1 MSCQVNSRKAWVV
14 ILVLGWALAGFAL
27 PATAQKQAEA
37 KNMNLVGY
45 NDLQGRSAYQP
56 TIHKQGDRWIAYIGH
71 HGGTD
76 AIPRPTNSLTGQPE
90 FNGTSILDVTD
101 PARPRYLFHIP
112 GQPGRYES
120 GGAQMTRVCD
130 GSMLPR
136 ADRSAVYLL
145 RTFGTEAHEIWN
157 VTVPESP
164 RLIKRLPGLRDT
176 HKSWW
181 ECDTGIAYLVS
192 GVPGWRSR
200 VAEVYDLSDPAHPV
214 KIRDFGLVG

>member
-1 MSCQVNSRKAWVV
+1 MSCQVCARKGWVV
-14 ILVLGWALAGFAL
+14 VLILSWALAGFAL
-27 PATAQKQAEA
+27 PAAAQKQAEA

-112 GQPGRYES
+112 GQVGRYE
-120 GGAQMTRVCD
+120 
-130 GSMLPR
+130 
-136 ADRSAVYLL
+136 
-145 RTFGTEAHEIWN
+145 
-157 VTVPESP
+157 
-164 RLIKRLPGLRDT
+164 
-176 HKSWW
+176 
-181 ECDTGIAYLVS
+181 
-192 GVPGWRSR
+192 
-200 VAEVYDLSDPAHPV
+200 
-214 KIRDFGLVG
+214 

>member
-1 MSCQVNSRKAWVV
+1 IAAR
-14 ILVLGWALAGFAL
+14 
-27 PATAQKQAEA
+27 PAEA
-37 KNMNLVGY
+37 CMKDLLSSVVVAIVLCQSAGARAGEITLVAPGPDAAAIYRASGTQTGRAPAPAIGDPPEAANMRLVGV

-76 AIPRPTNSLTGQPE
+76 AIPRPIDSLTGQPE

-145 RTFGTEAHEIWN
+145 RT
-157 VTVPESP
+157 
-164 RLIKRLPGLRDT
+164 
-176 HKSWW
+176 
-181 ECDTGIAYLVS
+181 
-192 GVPGWRSR
+192 
-200 VAEVYDLSDPAHPV
+200 
-214 KIRDFGLVG
+214 